1 MTSGYRALVGRRTF
15 LDDERQAELEE
26 RGFTIVRILSD
37 EEAED
42 GLRRIQAL
50 EPDDAFTPG
59 PASPAP
65 YHCTFLDPSTAY
77 KQAVDDLTRDL
88 FEERTCALLDR
99 FRMLTSNLYVKPP
112 GTGRFEIHQNWPV
125 TDDIRDTTITLWCPF
140 VEAGPH
146 NGSIQ
151 VVPGSHKIVP
161 DTFTVGAPKYFASFY
176 DDLIDHWLEPV
187 RLHRGEAILF
197 DDSLLHWS
205 DVNGSDET
213 RWSAQL
219 VFMPEEKTPVIYHL
233 DQTVD
238 PPRFELYEIG
248 PEFFIEKGVDQ
259 LVNRPEGL
267 RLVGTAPAEHLAIDE
282 DTFRVLMEEGP
293 RTRELVYAGASVEE
307 AFAEP
312 IRRAAALRA
321 GAADPDPAPEAVE
334 ATTATPAAVPEPAA
348 ATPAPAADVVPTA
361 TRRRRWWPFGA

>member
-1 MTSGYRALVGRRTF
+1 VFRRTF
-15 LDDERQAELEE
+15 LDDEREAELEE
-26 RGFTIVRILSD
+26 RGFTIVRILS
-37 EEAED
+37 EAEAAD
-42 GLRRIQAL
+42 ALTRIQAL
-50 EPDDAFTPG
+50 DPDDGFVPG
-59 PASPAP
+59 PDAPAP

-77 KQAVDDLTRDL
+77 KQAVDTLTRDL
-88 FEERTCALLDR
+88 FAERTCALLDR

-125 TDDIRDTTITLWCPF
+125 TDDIRDTTLTLWCPF

-151 VVPGSHKIVP
+151 VVPASHKIVP

-187 RLHRGEAILF
+187 RLHPGEAILF

-233 DQTVD
+233 DATVE
-238 PPRFELYEIG
+238 PPQFELYEIG
-248 PEFFIEKGVDQ
+248 PEFFWEKGVDQ
-259 LVNRPEGL
+259 LVNRPTDL
-267 RLVGTAPAEHLAIDE
+267 KLVATAPAQHLVLDE
-282 DTFRVLMEEGP
+282 DTFRILMDEGP
-293 RTRELVYAGASVEE
+293 RTRALVYAGASVDE
-307 AFAEP
+307 AFAGP
-312 IRRAAALRA
+312 RRRAAEL
-321 GAADPDPAPEAVE
+321 
-334 ATTATPAAVPEPAA
+334 AA
-348 ATPAPAADVVPTA
+348 ATTDLTPAEEAEPAPADGPTA
-361 TRRRRWWPFGA
+361 SQDEASTQPAAPDSPTSPAARRRRWWPFGA